1 MPIKFDWDKSK
12 RQGILSGD
20 HFDDIR
26 EYFSVKNAAAKFAR
40 FRGRY
45 MPARQY
51 AITPTGRFDV
61 GLYNEISNYI
71 LECQYDTECVQTEE
85 FCHYAKPLYS
95 KSDIPQ
101 LNLSLRD
108 YQVDIVNQCMSNGRG
123 VVVLATAGGKT
134 LTIATLL
141 QLTYNTNKDFR
152 CALIVPDIGLV
163 TQTCEDFKSYGVS
176 FSFSKWTGSNELD
189 LSTNV
194 VVCNMGILQSRKSN
208 TDWLTH
214 VDVCIIDEVH
224 KLRRGNKINKL
235 IKSIQTPHTFGFTG
249 TMPEELIDQW
259 NIIGKIGSIIY
270 QKDSYELRGENY
282 IADVKVQILEL
293 EYIGQ
298 PNYPKHIQEPAERY
312 RAEVDFIIHNDF
324 RNKVI
329 FTLCNRLDNNALI
342 LVDYIEHG
350 TILHEYLSQRCKDK
364 QVYYIRGE
372 VDVEDRERVKKI
384 MEERDNVIVIAISKI
399 FSTGINIKNLHYILF
414 ASGGKAKIK
423 TIQSI
428 GRGLRLHKSKDQL
441 IIFDI
446 ADSLQ
451 YGRQHSAKRV
461 EFYEKEHIE
470 YGSRQITEKEKE
482 KEQE

>member
-1 MPIKFDWDKSK
+1 MPVKFEWDKSK
-12 RQGILSGD
+12 RQGVLSGD

-26 EYFSVKNAAAKFAR
+26 EHFSVNNTAAKFAR

-51 AITPTGRFDV
+51 AITPTGRFDI
-61 GLYNEISNYI
+61 GLYSEISNHI
-71 LECQYDTECVQTEE
+71 FDRQYDTECVHTEE
-85 FCHYAKPLYS
+85 FCHYAKPIYTKS
-95 KSDIPQ
+95 KIPK
-101 LNLSLRD
+101 LNLKLRD
-108 YQVDIVNQCMSNGRG
+108 YQVDIVNECVSNGRG

-141 QLTYNTNKDFR
+141 ELTYNTNKEFK

-163 TQTCEDFKSYGVS
+163 TQTCTDFKSYGVS
-176 FSFSKWTGSNELD
+176 FSFSKWTGNNELD
-189 LSTNV
+189 LGTNV
-194 VVCNMGILQSRKSN
+194 IICNMGILQSRKSN

-214 VDVCIIDEVH
+214 VDVCVIDEVH
-224 KLRRGNKINKL
+224 KLRKGNKINKV
-235 IKSIQTPHTFGFTG
+235 IKSVQTPHTFGFTG

-259 NIIGKIGSIIY
+259 NIIGKIGSVIY
-270 QKDSYELRGENY
+270 QKNSYELRGENY
-282 IADVKVQILEL
+282 ISDVKVQVLEL

-298 PNYPKHIQEPAERY
+298 PNYPKQIKEPAERY
-312 RAEVDFIIHNDF
+312 RAEIEFIIHNDF

-329 FTLCNRLDNNALI
+329 FNLCKRLDNNALI

-350 TILHEYLSQRCKDK
+350 RILHEYISQRCKDK

-372 VDVEDRERVKKI
+372 VDVEDRERVKKL
-384 MEERDNVIVIAISKI
+384 MEEQDNVIVIAISKI

-428 GRGLRLHKSKDQL
+428 GRGLRLHKSKTKL

-451 YGRQHSAKRV
+451 YGRQHSAKRI
-461 EFYEKEHIE
+461 EFYEKECIE
-470 YGSRQITEKEKE
+470 YGNRKITETEKEKE
-482 KEQE
+482 E